1 MCVGFCAGSST
12 LRWSLWN
19 LKTLCSW
26 TASSRTCDRRK
37 PCLKTAPSAVLFFTT
52 RVRDPF
58 RNSEIFSRTKPHSFC
73 ISTDLYEEKFV
84 DCTFENV
91 TFLHNKKGCH
101 LDYEEDND
109 VLIYLV
115 SFLGSLAVLPGNIIS
130 ALFMDK
136 IGRIKIIGEL
146 NR

>member
-1 MCVGFCAGSST
+1 M
-12 LRWSLWN
+12 
-19 LKTLCSW
+19 
-26 TASSRTCDRRK
+26 
-37 PCLKTAPSAVLFFTT
+37 
-52 RVRDPF
+52 
-58 RNSEIFSRTKPHSFC
+58 
-73 ISTDLYEEKFV
+73 YEEKFI

-91 TFLHNKKGCH
+91 TFLHTKKGCH

-109 VLIYLV
+109 VLVYLV

-146 NR
+146 NRCLDGYKP